1 MKARLTAR
9 ARLTV
14 LYTGFVAAAGLV
26 LTGLTYLF
34 MRRSLGQRLVRI
46 DIRGPDGTVQT
57 APRPEDLP
65 NLGRL
70 QDATLH
76 ELLIQALIALAV
88 VTALAALLSWLVAG
102 RVLHPVRAIA
112 STAQRLSA
120 ENLSERVPVN
130 KPRDELAALAATVN
144 GMLDRIQAGV
154 ASQKLFTANAAH
166 ELRTPLTT
174 MRTAIDVTL
183 DGEPS
188 RDELITMAEDIRTA
202 IGTSQRTLDGLL
214 ALALSQAATGRR
226 RVVDLSDFVGVPEES
241 NLRPAPVVGDPV
253 LLEMM
258 VANLVDNALRHND
271 SEDGIEVETGVEGTE
286 AFLRIANGGPAI
298 APGEAERLLEPFV
311 RGGGGRTGGEGVGL
325 GLAIVHAIVL
335 AHRGR
340 IRLDP
345 RAGGGLCVTLHFP
358 LPAGCGGK
366 SPRVTTGSGG
376 GGVAEPRSPGTR
388 RRRRA
393 AR

>member
-1 MKARLTAR
+1 MKLRLTAR

-14 LYTGFVAAAGLV
+14 LYTGLVLASGLV
-26 LTGLTYLF
+26 LAGLTYLF
-34 MRRSLGQRLVRI
+34 MRRRLGQRLVRI
-46 DIRGPDGTVQT
+46 DLRGPDGAVET
-57 APRPEDLP
+57 APRPEDLLP
-65 NLGRL
+65 DLDRL
-70 QDATLH
+70 RDATLY

-88 VTALAALLSWLVAG
+88 VTALAALLGWLVAG
-102 RVLHPVRAIA
+102 RVLRPIRAISA
-112 STAQRLSA
+112 TAQRLSA

-130 KPRDELAALAATVN
+130 EPRDELAALAATVN

-202 IGTSQRTLDGLL
+202 IGKSQRTLDGLL
-214 ALALSQAATGRR
+214 ALAHSQAATGRR
-226 RVVDLSDFVGVPEES
+226 RLADLSDFVGVPDES

-258 VANLVDNALRHND
+258 VSNLVDNALRHND
-271 SEDGIEVETGVEGTE
+271 SEDEIEVETGVEGGE
-286 AFLRIANGGPAI
+286 AFLRISNGGPVI
-298 APGEAERLLEPFV
+298 TPGEAERLLEPFV
-311 RGGGGRTGGEGVGL
+311 RGEGGRTGGEGVGL

-340 IRLDP
+340 IRLVP
-345 RAGGGLCVTLHFP
+345 RDGGGLCVTLHFP
-358 LPAGCGGK
+358 GVPVAIADNRTDTALTC
-366 SPRVTTGSGG
+366 VYQGS
-376 GGVAEPRSPGTR
+376 ADWR
-388 RRRRA
+388 
-393 AR
+393 

>member
-1 MKARLTAR
+1 MKLRLTAR
-9 ARLTV
+9 TRLTV
-14 LYTGFVAAAGLV
+14 LYTGLVLAAGLV

-34 MRRSLGQRLVRI
+34 MRRRLGQRLVHI
-46 DIRGPDGTVQT
+46 DNLRGPDGTVET
-57 APRPEDLP
+57 APPPEELLP
-65 NLGRL
+65 ELDRL

-76 ELLIQALIALAV
+76 ELLIQALIALAM
-88 VTALAALLSWLVAG
+88 VTALAALLGWLVAG
-102 RVLHPVRAIA
+102 RVLRPIRAISA
-112 STAQRLSA
+112 TAQRLSA

-130 KPRDELAALAATVN
+130 EPRDELAALAATIN

-188 RDELITMAEDIRTA
+188 RDELLTMAEDVRTA
-202 IGTSQRTLDGLL
+202 IGRSQRTLNGLL
-214 ALALSQAATGRR
+214 TLAHSQAATGRR
-226 RVVDLSDFVGVPEES
+226 RLVDLSDFVGVPNES
-241 NLRPAPVVGDPV
+241 NLRPAPVFGDPV

-271 SEDGIEVETGVEGTE
+271 SEDEIEVETRVEGGETL
-286 AFLRIANGGPAI
+286 LRISNGGRVI
-298 APGEAERLLEPFV
+298 ASVETERLLEPFV
-311 RGGGGRTGGEGVGL
+311 RGEGDRTGSEGVGL

-335 AHRGR
+335 VHRGR

-345 RAGGGLCVTLHFP
+345 RDGGGLCVTLHFP
-358 LPAGCGGK
+358 LPDA
-366 SPRVTTGSGG
+366 
-376 GGVAEPRSPGTR
+376 RSTPF
-388 RRRRA
+388 
-393 AR
+393 

>member
-1 MKARLTAR
+1 VTFRFTAR
-9 ARLTV
+9 ARLTI
-14 LYTGFVAAAGLV
+14 LYTGLVLVAGLV

-34 MRRSLGQRLVRI
+34 MRHRLGQRSVRV
-46 DIRGPDGTVQT
+46 DLRGPDGTAVT
-57 APRPEDLP
+57 APRPEDLLP
-65 NLGRL
+65 DLDRL
-70 QDATLH
+70 QDETLH

-88 VTALAALLSWLVAG
+88 VTALAALLGWLVAG
-102 RVLHPVRAIA
+102 RVLRPIRAI
-112 STAQRLSA
+112 STTAQRLSA

-130 KPRDELAALAATVN
+130 EPRDELAALAATVN

-183 DGEPS
+183 DGEPG
-188 RDELITMAEDIRTA
+188 RDELIAMAEDVRTA
-202 IGTSQRTLDGLL
+202 IGKSQRTLDGLL
-214 ALALSQAATGRR
+214 ALAHSQAATGRR
-226 RVVDLSDFVGVPEES
+226 HLVDLSDLVAVSDES

-258 VANLVDNALRHND
+258 VANLVDNALRHNE
-271 SEDGIEVETGVEGTE
+271 SESEIEVESGVEGGE
-286 AFLRIANGGPAI
+286 GFLRISNGGHMI
-298 APGEAERLLEPFV
+298 DPGETKRLLEPFV
-311 RGGGGRTGGEGVGL
+311 RGDGGRTGGEGVGL

-345 RAGGGLCVTLHFP
+345 RDAGGLCVTVRFP
-358 LPAGCGGK
+358 LPDAGRAV
-366 SPRVTTGSGG
+366 P
-376 GGVAEPRSPGTR
+376 TR
-388 RRRRA
+388 
-393 AR
+393 